1 MICQLNQF
9 FVFLEKKIMHKYVS
23 FCLFFIF
30 LSSCN
35 SKVKESRSN
44 LERIVNQ
51 NNQIL
56 SNLVL
61 SSSIEKNLTPSNF
74 IDFYSEY
81 ITNLNNQ
88 RIEVASL
95 YIPKNHISFYN
106 NLNSLIET
114 EIIFFNLR
122 QDFLSYL
129 FDANLLD
136 EQLNQ
141 LTEQTADNIGNYWFE
156 IELVSALFRAS
167 EIDAEKK
174 ELLNKIISLVSEYE
188 SIVNRIASLTYQIN
202 TLTDDIVVT
211 SEAVLYTGIEGDIV
225 AEVIDAIKGSRHS
238 D

>member
-1 MICQLNQF
+1 
-9 FVFLEKKIMHKYVS
+9 MHKYVS